1 LVAFVVRQ
9 LFEWSI
15 LCAMSSYVKMG
26 INAIIRPPR
35 ARYAVEQL
43 PATIPLV
50 GLPDIRREA
59 VEFRNARGQKIVG
72 SYYVPPY
79 RIEEPSCVLYLH
91 GNASCQME
99 GIFLVS
105 VFCPAGVAV
114 LCFDFAGC
122 GNSEGDYISLGMHEK
137 DDVARAIEFVR
148 ARFHV
153 GRVAIW
159 GRSMGAATAFFT
171 LADDPTIACAVADS
185 PFASLKTLIQE
196 LAGNF
201 HAPGFLS
208 SMAVSYLARKI
219 KAIANFDIKDLNP
232 VTAAAMCF
240 SPILIMHGV
249 QDTFIKPEHSQKLF
263 AAYAGEDK
271 EFRLIDGADHN
282 SERPLDVQV
291 QAIMFIARALEAP
304 VVIEEISGLVQSARY
319 HFAGVTEM
327 MEFTGFTDDE
337 LAQMRQIAAEH

>member
-1 LVAFVVRQ
+1 
-9 LFEWSI
+9 
-15 LCAMSSYVKMG
+15 M
-26 INAIIRPPR
+26 
-35 ARYAVEQL
+35 EQL
-43 PATIPLV
+43 PSTFTVP
-50 GLPDIRREA
+50 GLGEVPRHAI
-59 VEFRNARGQKIVG
+59 EFQNARGSKIVG
-72 SYYVPPY
+72 SYYAPPY
-79 RIEEPSCVLYLH
+79 DMEELSCVIYLH

-99 GIFLVS
+99 GIFLVP
-105 VFCPAGVAV
+105 VFVPAGVSV

-137 DDVARAIEFVR
+137 DDVARAIDFVR
-148 ARFHV
+148 ERFHI

-185 PFASLKTLIQE
+185 PFSSLKQLIQE

-219 KAIANFDIKDLNP
+219 KSIAHFDIKDLNP
-232 VTAAAMCF
+232 IKAAAMCF
-240 SPILIMHGV
+240 SPVLIMHGAN
-249 QDTFIKPEHSQKLF
+249 DTFIKPEHSQKLF

-271 EFRLIDGADHN
+271 ELRIIDGVDHN
-282 SERPLDVQV
+282 RERPLEVQV

-304 VVIEEISGLVQSARY
+304 VIIEEISGLVHSARY
-319 HFAGVTEM
+319 HFAGVNEM

-337 LAQMRQIAAEH
+337 IAQMRQIAAEHGSG

>member
-1 LVAFVVRQ
+1 
-9 LFEWSI
+9 
-15 LCAMSSYVKMG
+15 MD
-26 INAIIRPPR
+26 
-35 ARYAVEQL
+35 QL
-43 PATIPLV
+43 PPIFHIPGMGDV
-50 GLPDIRREA
+50 PRTPVD
-59 VEFRNARGQKIVG
+59 FQNARGHKIVG
-72 SYYVPPY
+72 SYYAPPY
-79 RIEEPSCVLYLH
+79 EMDELSCVLYLH

-99 GIFLVS
+99 GIFLVP
-105 VFCPAGVAV
+105 VFVPAGVAV

-148 ARFHV
+148 QRFKV

-185 PFASLKTLIQE
+185 PFASLKKLIQE

-219 KAIANFDIKDLNP
+219 KSIAHFEIKDLNP
-232 VTAAAMCF
+232 IKAAAMCF
-240 SPILIMHGV
+240 SPVLIMHGAR
-249 QDTFIKPEHSQKLF
+249 DTFIKPEHSQQLF
-263 AAYAGEDK
+263 DAYAGEDK
-271 EFRLIDGADHN
+271 ELRIIEGADHN

-304 VVIEEISGLVQSARY
+304 VVIDEISGLVQSARY
-319 HFAGVTEM
+319 HFAGVNEM
-327 MEFTGFTDDE
+327 MEFSGFTDDE
-337 LAQMRQIAAEH
+337 LAQMRQIAAEHGSG